1 MGKTVAQIKAEM
13 TTAYMA
19 DETVAAKYGFTVGA
33 SFEETF
39 SKVSLE
45 SIIFYVVACCVW
57 TLESLFDIHKK
68 DVADLLETKK
78 PHRLKWYRD
87 KALAFQYGRSLKE
100 DTDTYDEIV
109 DSEKVVKYASA
120 VEYQGR
126 LYIKVAKGTAS
137 DKQPLSPAEFTALIA
152 YFNDV
157 KDAGVVLEVVNLPA
171 DHMQLSMDVYYDPM
185 VFAPSGLRL
194 DTGEDTVRNAI
205 KDYLQNLP
213 FNGEY
218 RNAAL
223 VDKLQALDGVV
234 IPELLTAKTVSDA
247 AYKAAVDV
255 KPWADI
261 LAKSLPESGYYKVY
275 EESDLRLSFKPYQ
288 TIESV

>member
-1 MGKTVAQIKAEM
+1 MARKIAQIKAEI

-19 DETVAAKYGFTVGA
+19 DETVAARYDFTVGA
-33 SFEETF
+33 AFEDVF

-45 SIIFYVVACCVW
+45 SILFYVVAATMW

-68 DVADLLETKK
+68 EVSDLLNTKK

-87 KALAFQYGRSLKE
+87 KALAFQLGRSLE
-100 DTDTYDEIV
+100 PDADTYAEVV

-126 LYIKVAKGTAS
+126 LYIKVAKGS
-137 DKQPLSPAEFTALIA
+137 GDKQPLSAAEQTALTA
-152 YFNDV
+152 YFSDI

-171 DHMQLSMDVYYDPM
+171 DHMQLSMDIYYDPM

-194 DTGEDTVRNAI
+194 DTGEDAVRNAI
-205 KDYLQNLP
+205 KSYLQSLP

-218 RNAAL
+218 RNAEL
-223 VDKLQALDGVV
+223 VDTLQALDGVV
-234 IPELLTAKTVSDA
+234 IPELRQALTVSDA
-247 AYKAAVDV
+247 DYNAAAGA
-255 KPWADI
+255 KPWVSI
-261 LAKSLPESGYYKVY
+261 PAKSLPVSGYYKIY
-275 EESDLRLSFKPYQ
+275 EDADLQLTLKAYQ
-288 TIESV
+288 TIETL

>member
-1 MGKTVAQIKAEM
+1 MAQAITQIKAVM

-19 DETVAAKYGFTVGA
+19 DETVAARYGFTVGA
-33 SFEETF
+33 AFEDVF

-45 SIIFYVVACCVW
+45 SIVFYVVAAAMW
-57 TLESLFDIHKK
+57 MLESLFDLHKK
-68 DVADLLETKK
+68 EVSDLLDTKK

-87 KALAFQYGRSLKE
+87 KAMAFQLGRSLE
-100 DTDTYDEIV
+100 LDADTYAEVV

-126 LYIKVAKGTAS
+126 LYIKVAKGS
-137 DKQPLSPAEFTALIA
+137 GDKQPLSTTEQTALTA
-152 YFNDV
+152 YFLDI

-171 DHMQLSMDVYYDPM
+171 DHMQLSMDIYYDPM

-194 DTGEDTVRNAI
+194 DTGEDAVRTAI
-205 KDYLQNLP
+205 RSYLQNLP

-223 VDKLQALDGVV
+223 IDALQALDGVV
-234 IPELLTAKTVSDA
+234 IPELRQALTVSDA
-247 AYKAAVDV
+247 DYKAATGA
-255 KPWADI
+255 KPWI
-261 LAKSLPESGYYKVY
+261 SVQAKALPVSGYYKIN
-275 EESDLRLSFKPYQ
+275 EDGDLQLTFKAYQ